1 MKKWISNLLK
11 LQETDLRI
19 RKLTTRQEMVPIEI
33 QKIEREIEVEKVKL
47 RKKKDGG
54 LSTDLETKK
63 VESEIMA
70 QKDEIDRLQKQS
82 VMVKKNDEYRALI
95 KEIDNANKKISD
107 LETRELELMDMKD
120 DFKKTWKGEEKV
132 AKDQENT
139 LAEEKEDLEELEG
152 RLKIEIE
159 KVKSGRIELCGEID
173 EDLLDLYNRLLNKGV
188 GQPLAEVVDDLNCGN
203 CHLRLTPQTINSARK
218 SHEVQ
223 CENCSHLL
231 YFSE

>member
-1 MKKWISNLLK
+1 MTKWISDLLK

-33 QKIEREIEVEKVKL
+33 QKIEREIETEKVKL

-120 DFKKTWKGEEKV
+120 NFKKTWKGEEKV

-139 LAEEKEDLEELEG
+139 LVEEKEDLEELEG
-152 RLKIEIE
+152 RLKLEIE
-159 KVKSGRIELCGEID
+159 KVKSGRIEFCDQVD
-173 EDLLDLYNRLLNKGV
+173 EELLELYNRLLNKGV
-188 GQPLAEVVDDLNCGN
+188 GQPLAEVVDSLNCGN

-218 SHEVQ
+218 SLEVQ

-231 YFSE
+231 YFAE